1 MKIDALLTLEPDSEL
16 TISNEPFTYSGKASV
31 TLEGG
36 DALVWLFQA
45 DGAMLAISPSDE
57 ELMFYRQ
64 LDEALEPENET
75 IGWQGKEYEFSYEDV
90 GSVTDAEGDCPVD
103 SDERYGFSDYES
115 SGGERIRLV
124 RNDSTGDVMTFV
136 GVVVGEEDVVLVE

>member
-16 TISNEPFTYSGKASV
+16 TIANESFTYSGKASV

-45 DGAMLAISPSDE
+45 DGAMLAIAPDAE
-57 ELMFYRQ
+57 ELVFYRQ
-64 LDEALEPENET
+64 LDEQPEPENEV
-75 IGWQGKEYEFSYEDV
+75 IGYQGKEYEFSYEDV
-90 GSVTDAEGDCPVD
+90 GSVNDVEGDAPVD

-115 SGGERIRLV
+115 SGG
-124 RNDSTGDVMTFV
+124 
-136 GVVVGEEDVVLVE
+136 